1 MPPPTACRNGGRGGH
16 DPGIGGTANGVPCV
30 ILRAMSDNADESG
43 YEVLVVKQ
51 FSITEYVKTA
61 TEIVANMIESL

>member
-1 MPPPTACRNGGRGGH
+1 
-16 DPGIGGTANGVPCV
+16 
-30 ILRAMSDNADESG
+30 MSHKNEKED
-43 YEVLVVKQ
+43 KQ

>member
-1 MPPPTACRNGGRGGH
+1 M
-16 DPGIGGTANGVPCV
+16 

-51 FSITEYVKTA
+51 FSIGEYVKTA
-61 TEIVANMIESL
+61 TEIVARMIESV

>member
-1 MPPPTACRNGGRGGH
+1 MENAIAFGALFPG
-16 DPGIGGTANGVPCV
+16 DPDIMHQADEYISVEP
-30 ILRAMSDNADESG
+30 DESG

>member
-1 MPPPTACRNGGRGGH
+1 
-16 DPGIGGTANGVPCV
+16 
-30 ILRAMSDNADESG
+30 MSDNADESG

-61 TEIVANMIESL
+61 TEIVARMIESV

>member
-1 MPPPTACRNGGRGGH
+1 MPPRLRRNGGRGGQP
-16 DPGIGGTANGVPCV
+16 DRGRNGVPCV

>member
-1 MPPPTACRNGGRGGH
+1 MEGAAGSQSAGRNGG
-16 DPGIGGTANGVPCV
+16 PGV